1 MSNYTLSKFY
11 IADKVNSEVSLY
23 MDSMGEF
30 MVSIFFTSHEEYE
43 RNISNLYLTWGWKE
57 DSKTIPVGILK
68 PIEKKF
74 QDLKKYKF
82 EGK

>member
-11 IADKVNSEVSLY
+11 IADKVNSGSKLIHGQHGGVY
-23 MDSMGEF
+23 GID
-30 MVSIFFTSHEEYE
+30 FFTSHEEYE

-68 PIEKKF
+68 PIEKISRF
-74 QDLKKYKF
+74 KKKI
-82 EGK
+82 